1 LNQEA
6 YFVTNIN
13 ELKTILKRLAA
24 KTYTNVDLETLCQA
38 FEAREI
44 ILAIGERAIA
54 VSGDVTDAVFI
65 TGDDNLVYTFRGT
78 DAEVVR
84 QIVQDTFKSFK
95 PSALLTHSEF
105 SKSAV
110 AAAEKLAGYWEVP
123 VGRDEQLVQIKS
135 FLAEPTDAII
145 LHGAGGIG
153 KTRLL
158 LELPKLI
165 PSGASLRYV
174 CTRQAESIEYDLA
187 SLDRNGCHVIVVD
200 DAHRFIK
207 LYQLGQV
214 LVDPELASKVTLV
227 LATRSVFKDS
237 VKHKLG
243 LPAGYQLK
251 EIEVEALKKLD
262 IDQLLQTPP
271 YEITD
276 EYTRHAIVSFA
287 KGEPLIAGIA
297 ARLVQ
302 RGESIIKINRDD
314 VLTRYLN
321 DIIRDLAES
330 ELSDRYI
337 SYLEVLA
344 ALGTLDLNN
353 QQLREKVQLVVGI
366 SQFDEDRIVER
377 LVKAGLVDR
386 YWMTL
391 KITSEVLA
399 DHILIH
405 HFFQTKQ
412 ADYEKKIIEPFLQ
425 LKPKQILT
433 TLAQA
438 EVKGERQAGL
448 LLGQKLRELHDLVN
462 HGGNIARLS
471 VLEWLR
477 DVDYLRSDDVLLIVA
492 DIVDGQELPP
502 ESYQL
507 PWSNLLEIKHERVLR
522 EAVDILRHTYW
533 NSLSDSIDYLHKLAG
548 YRLDVAEYAQ
558 VREQASKALVEMGK
572 FKLNKPYAMQLT
584 LLKKLEV
591 WLENDFTNNLELS
604 LSLIQPMLNME
615 FDGTRIDPTKPRYI
629 LIRQFMLAPSEPLR
643 QIREQALEILYQ
655 SYNQS
660 DNLSDKLKIIKA
672 LNGSV
677 FLPGSISAEDF
688 PTETLTETLAWL
700 QPDCQKT
707 AKFLLDRVMPQ
718 AELPVFDAVAEWIW
732 YAPRFSRYQ
741 LDEFEQ
747 LKQQLKNNKLYQLY
761 LVLVSNRWRS
771 DSEEDNFDGQAIEQR
786 HIEGID
792 LYLEGLSTATIDSAI
807 YEIETILKQCKEAG
821 ENSRYLWFDL
831 LFSKFGEKHPNLV
844 HKLVEKAI
852 FENLSI
858 KHHLGHVIGGLY
870 QSNLE
875 VAWSY
880 VKSWTDSDDPILWF
894 SVAKS
899 YHFLDWSRF
908 QDQEWE
914 VLHYL
919 TTKQSLSVDCEIL
932 ELISRFAPHN
942 PAEAIKLIK
951 IFAASS
957 DETVLLRVADVL
969 YLSFKFFRDKWGLKF
984 IENDDFVAIVQNF
997 ERLSTFNYNVETCLN
1012 RLGKISPIQLLN
1024 FIEQRLINKAK
1035 NSGRTGYY
1043 NAIHFSYSIALK
1055 SIRSSLEYPDILRR
1069 VRDWMLRDGFWFY
1082 NAPNVLK
1089 EINGSLEEPLYSV
1102 LMEWVESGDIQKV
1115 HAVAIILHEFKS
1127 GQLFY
1132 SLCRE
1137 IIYFTNDEAVKN
1149 SISCAISSTP
1159 EAILGGFSIFYKQR
1173 LQDITP
1179 WLQDE
1184 NFRVRSFAKRMEELL
1199 QQDLKPALGREEFEE
1214 RNW

>member
-1 LNQEA
+1 M
-6 YFVTNIN
+6 TDIN
-13 ELKTILKRLAA
+13 ELRTILKRMAA
-24 KTYTNVDLETLCQA
+24 KIHTNADLEILCQA
-38 FEAREI
+38 FQIGQI
-44 ILAIGERAIA
+44 ILATGERAIA
-54 VSGDVTDAVFI
+54 VGGDVTDAVFI
-65 TGDDNLVYTFRGT
+65 TGDENLVYIFRGT
-78 DAEVVR
+78 DAKVVR
-84 QIVQDTFKSFK
+84 QIVQDTFTSFK
-95 PSALLTHSEF
+95 PSALLTHTEF

-123 VGRDEQLVQIKS
+123 VGRDEVLAQIKS
-135 FLAEPTDAII
+135 FLAEPTDAIV

-158 LELPKLI
+158 LELPELI
-165 PSGASLRYV
+165 PSGVSLRYV

-187 SLDRNGCHVIVVD
+187 SLDRNGRHVIVVD

-214 LVDPELASKVTLV
+214 LVNPELAGKVTLI
-227 LATRSVFKDS
+227 LTTRSVFKDS
-237 VKHKLG
+237 VTYQLG
-243 LPAGYQLK
+243 LPAGYQRQ
-251 EIEVEALKKLD
+251 EIEVEALKNLD

-271 YEITD
+271 CEITD
-276 EYTRHAIVSFA
+276 EDTRHAIVHLA

-314 VLTRYLN
+314 VLTSYLN
-321 DIIRDLAES
+321 DIIRDLAEY
-330 ELSDRYI
+330 EYSDRYI
-337 SYLEVLA
+337 SYLEILA
-344 ALGTLDLNN
+344 ALGTLNLNN

-377 LVKAGLVDR
+377 LVKAGLVER

-412 ADYEKKIIEPFLQ
+412 ADYQKKIIEPFLQ

-462 HGGNIARLS
+462 HEGNIARLL

-477 DVDYLRSDDVLLIVA
+477 DVDYFRSDDVLLIVA

-502 ESYQL
+502 ESYPL

-522 EAVDILRHTYW
+522 EAVDILKHTYW
-533 NSLSDSIDYLHKLAG
+533 NSLNDSIDYLHKLAG
-548 YRLDVAEYAQ
+548 YRLDIAEYAQ

-584 LLKKLEV
+584 LLQKLEV

-707 AKFLLDRVMPQ
+707 AKFLLERVIPQ
-718 AELPVFDAVAEWIW
+718 AELPVLDAVAEWLW

-747 LKQQLKNNKLYQLY
+747 LKQQLNKNKLYQLY
-761 LVLVSNRWRS
+761 QVLVSNHFRG
-771 DSEEDNFDGQAIEQR
+771 DSEESNLDWEATHKRRIEV
-786 HIEGID
+786 IER
-792 LYLEGLSTATIDSAI
+792 YLEGLYTATIESAI
-807 YEIETILKQCKEAG
+807 YEIETIVKQCKEAG
-821 ENSRYLWFDL
+821 EISRYLWTDL
-831 LFSKFGEKHPNLV
+831 LFFKFGEKHPNLA
-844 HKLVEKAI
+844 HELVEKAI
-852 FENLSI
+852 SENLSI

-908 QDQEWE
+908 QNQEWE

-951 IFAASS
+951 LFAASS
-957 DETVLLRVADVL
+957 DESILLRVADVL
-969 YLSFKFFRDKWGLKF
+969 CSSVNSLGDNWGLKF
-984 IENDDFVAIVQNF
+984 IHNDDFVSLVKKF
-997 ERLSTFNYNVETCLN
+997 YRLSRLEYAVEVCLN
-1012 RLGKISPIQLLN
+1012 RLGTIAPRELLN
-1024 FIEQRLINKAK
+1024 FIEQRLVNKTK
-1035 NSGRTGYY
+1035 NSGDNKYY
-1043 NAIHFSYSIALK
+1043 NAIHFPWSIALK
-1055 SIRSSLEYPDILRR
+1055 SIRSSLEYPDILRC
-1069 VRDWMLRDGFWFY
+1069 VRDWMLREGFWFY
-1082 NAPNVLK
+1082 ETPDVLK
-1089 EINGSLEEPLYSV
+1089 EIAGSLEEPLYSV
-1102 LMEWVESGDIQKV
+1102 LMEWIESGDIQKV
-1115 HAVAIILHEFKS
+1115 HGVAEILQKFNS

-1137 IIYFTNDEAVKN
+1137 IICCTNDEAVKN
-1149 SISCAISSTP
+1149 SISRAISSTP
-1159 EAILGGFSIFYKQR
+1159 GILSIGRGFSTFNRQR
-1173 LQDITP
+1173 LEEITP

-1184 NFRVRSFAKRMEELL
+1184 NFRVRSFAKRMKESLE
-1199 QQDLKPALGREEFEE
+1199 QDLERELGREEFEE

>member
-1 LNQEA
+1 
-6 YFVTNIN
+6 VTDIN
-13 ELKTILKRLAA
+13 ELRTILKRMAA
-24 KTYTNVDLETLCQA
+24 KIHTNADLEILCQA
-38 FEAREI
+38 FQIGQI
-44 ILAIGERAIA
+44 ILATGERAIA
-54 VSGDVTDAVFI
+54 VGGDVTDAVFI
-65 TGDDNLVYTFRGT
+65 TGDENLVYIFRGT
-78 DAEVVR
+78 DAKVVR

-110 AAAEKLAGYWEVP
+110 AAAEKLAGYWEIP

-135 FLAEPTDAII
+135 FLAEPTDVIV
-145 LHGAGGIG
+145 LNGAGGIG

-165 PSGASLRYV
+165 PSKKSLRYV
-174 CTRQAESIEYDLA
+174 RIRAESVEYDLA
-187 SLDRNGCHVIVVD
+187 SLDPNGYHVIVVD
-200 DAHRFIK
+200 DAHRFK
-207 LYQLGQV
+207 LLYQLGEV
-214 LVDPELASKVTLV
+214 LVNPELASKVTLV
-227 LATRSVFKDS
+227 LATRSVFKDL
-237 VKHKLG
+237 VKDKLG

-251 EIEVEALKKLD
+251 EIEVEALKNLD

-321 DIIRDLAES
+321 DIIRDLDEVGY
-330 ELSDRYI
+330 EDRYI

-366 SQFDEDRIVER
+366 SQPDEDRIIWR
-377 LVKAGLVDR
+377 LVEAGLIER

-399 DHILIH
+399 DHLLIH

-412 ADYEKKIIEPFLQ
+412 ADYQKKIIEPFLQ

-433 TLAQA
+433 SLAQA
-438 EVKGERQAGL
+438 EVKGEGQAGL
-448 LLGQKLRELHDLVN
+448 LLGQKLLELHDIVN
-462 HGGNIARLS
+462 NGANIARLS
-471 VLEWLR
+471 VLKWLR

-502 ESYQL
+502 EYYQL

-533 NSLSDSIDYLHKLAG
+533 NSLNDSIDYLHKLAG
-548 YRLDVAEYAQ
+548 YRLDIAEYAQ

-615 FDGTRIDPTKPRYI
+615 FDGTRIDPTKPWHI

-707 AKFLLDRVMPQ
+707 AKFLLERVIPQ
-718 AELPVFDAVAEWIW
+718 AELPVLDAVAEWLW
-732 YAPRFSRYQ
+732 YARRFNLYQ
-741 LDEFEQ
+741 LNEFGQ
-747 LKQQLKNNKLYQLY
+747 LKLQLQNNKLYQIY
-761 LVLVSNRWRS
+761 RILVSNRLRG
-771 DSEEDNFDGQAIEQR
+771 DSEDDYSNWEAIEQR
-786 HIEGID
+786 HLQVIEQ
-792 LYLEGLSTATIDSAI
+792 YLEGLSRATMESAI
-807 YEIETILKQCKEAG
+807 GEIEIIVEQCLNAG
-821 ENSRYLWFDL
+821 ESSTPWLNL
-831 LFSKFGEKHPNLV
+831 LFYKLGEKYPNLLAPQ
-844 HKLVEKAI
+844 LVEKAI
-852 FENLSI
+852 TRNLSL

-870 QSNLE
+870 QSDLE

-894 SVAKS
+894 AVAKS

-908 QDQEWE
+908 QNREWE
-914 VLHYL
+914 VLYDL
-919 TTKQSLSVDCEIL
+919 TTKQSSPVDCQIL
-932 ELISRFAPHN
+932 EVISRFAPYN
-942 PAEAIKLIK
+942 PQEAINLIK
-951 IFAASS
+951 ILAASS
-957 DETVLLRVADVL
+957 DESILLRVAGVL
-969 YLSFKFFRDKWGLKF
+969 CSSVESIGDKWGLNF
-984 IENDDFVAIVQNF
+984 IHNDDFVAIVKNF
-997 ERLSTFNYNVETCLN
+997 ESLYRQDYAVEVCLN
-1012 RLGKISPIQLLN
+1012 RLGKIAPIELLN
-1024 FIEQRLINKAK
+1024 FLEKRLVNKAK
-1035 NSGRTGYY
+1035 NSCANKYY
-1043 NAIHFSYSIALK
+1043 NAIHFPYSIALK
-1055 SIRSSLEYPDILRR
+1055 SIRSSLEYHDILRR
-1069 VRDWMLRDGFWFY
+1069 VRDWMLREGFWFY
-1082 NAPNVLK
+1082 ETPDVLK
-1089 EINGSLEEPLYSV
+1089 EIAGSLEEPLYSV
-1102 LMEWVESGDIQKV
+1102 LMEWIESGDIQKV
-1115 HAVAIILHEFKS
+1115 HAVAKILQEFKS

-1137 IIYFTNDEAVKN
+1137 IICRTNDRAVLD
-1149 SISCAISSTP
+1149 SISCSISSTP
-1159 EAILGGFSIFYKQR
+1159 GAIFGGFSAFNRRR
-1173 LQDITP
+1173 LEEITP

-1184 NFRVRSFAKRMEELL
+1184 NFRVRSFAKQMKESLE
-1199 QQDLKPALGREEFEE
+1199 QDLERELGREEFEE

>member
-1 LNQEA
+1 
-6 YFVTNIN
+6 VTDIN
-13 ELKTILKRLAA
+13 ELRTILKRMAA
-24 KTYTNVDLETLCQA
+24 KIHTNADLEILCQA
-38 FEAREI
+38 FQIGQI
-44 ILAIGERAIA
+44 ILATGERAIA
-54 VSGDVTDAVFI
+54 VGGDVTDAVFI
-65 TGDDNLVYTFRGT
+65 TGDENLVYIFRGT
-78 DAEVVR
+78 DAKVVR

-95 PSALLTHSEF
+95 PSALLTHTEF

-123 VGRDEQLVQIKS
+123 VGRDEVLAQIKS
-135 FLAEPTDAII
+135 FLAEPTDAIV

-158 LELPKLI
+158 LELPELI
-165 PSGASLRYV
+165 PSGVSLRYV

-187 SLDRNGCHVIVVD
+187 SLDRNGRHVIVVD

-214 LVDPELASKVTLV
+214 LVTELAGKVTLI
-227 LATRSVFKDS
+227 LTTRSVFKDS
-237 VKHKLG
+237 VTYQLG
-243 LPAGYQLK
+243 LPAGYQRQ
-251 EIEVEALKKLD
+251 EIEVEALKNLD

-271 YEITD
+271 CEITD
-276 EYTRHAIVSFA
+276 EDTRHAIVHLA

-302 RGESIIKINRDD
+302 RGEPIIKINRDD
-314 VLTRYLN
+314 VLTRYLT
-321 DIIRDLAES
+321 DIIRDLAEFEFS
-330 ELSDRYI
+330 ARYI

-344 ALGTLDLNN
+344 ALGTLNLNN

-399 DHILIH
+399 DHLLIH

-412 ADYEKKIIEPFLQ
+412 ADYQKKIIEPFLQ

-433 TLAQA
+433 SLAQA
-438 EVKGERQAGL
+438 EVKGEGQAGL
-448 LLGQKLRELHDLVN
+448 LLGQKLRELHDIVN
-462 HGGNIARLS
+462 NGANIARLS
-471 VLEWLR
+471 VLKWLR
-477 DVDYLRSDDVLLIVA
+477 GVDYLRSDDVLLIVA

-533 NSLSDSIDYLHKLAG
+533 NSLNDSIDYLHKLAG
-548 YRLDVAEYAQ
+548 YRLDIAEYAQ

-615 FDGTRIDPTKPRYI
+615 FDGTRLDPTKPRHI
-629 LIRQFMLAPSEPLR
+629 LIQQFMLTPSEPLR

-660 DNLSDKLKIIKA
+660 DNLSDKLKIIKS

-688 PTETLTETLAWL
+688 LTETLTETLAWL

-707 AKFLLDRVMPQ
+707 AKFLLERVIPQ
-718 AELPVFDAVAEWIW
+718 AELPVLDAVAEWLW

-761 LVLVSNRWRS
+761 LVLVSNRWRG
-771 DSEEDNFDGQAIEQR
+771 DSEEDNFDWQAIEQR

-792 LYLEGLSTATIDSAI
+792 QYLEGLYTATIESAI
-807 YEIETILKQCKEAG
+807 YELETIVKQCKQAG

-831 LFSKFGEKHPNLV
+831 FFLKFGEKHPNLA

-852 FENLSI
+852 SENLSI
-858 KHHLGHVIGGLY
+858 KHHFGHVIGGLY
-870 QSNLE
+870 QSDLE

-894 SVAKS
+894 AVAKS

-908 QDQEWE
+908 QNREWE
-914 VLHYL
+914 VLYDL
-919 TTKQSLSVDCEIL
+919 TTKQSSPVDCQIL
-932 ELISRFAPHN
+932 ELISRFALYN
-942 PAEAIKLIK
+942 PQEAINFIK

-957 DETVLLRVADVL
+957 DESVLLRVADVL
-969 YLSFKFFRDKWGLKF
+969 CSSVESIGDKWGLKF
-984 IENDDFVAIVQNF
+984 IHNDDFVAIIQNF
-997 ERLSTFNYNVETCLN
+997 DSLSRLDYAVEVCLN
-1012 RLGKISPIQLLN
+1012 RLGQIAPIELLN
-1024 FIEQRLINKAK
+1024 FIEQRVVNKAK
-1035 NSGRTGYY
+1035 NSGVNKYY
-1043 NAIHFSYSIALK
+1043 NAIHFPYSIALK
-1055 SIRSSLEYPDILRR
+1055 SIRSSPEYPDILRC

-1082 NAPNVLK
+1082 ETPDVLK
-1089 EINGSLEEPLYSV
+1089 EVAGSLEDPLYSV
-1102 LMEWVESGDIQKV
+1102 LMEWIESGDIQKV
-1115 HAVAIILHEFKS
+1115 HAVAKILQEFKS

-1137 IIYFTNDEAVKN
+1137 IICRTNDKAALD
-1149 SISCAISSTP
+1149 SISCSISSTP
-1159 EAILGGFSIFYKQR
+1159 GAIFGRFSTFNRRR
-1173 LQDITP
+1173 LEEITP
-1179 WLQDE
+1179 WLQNE
-1184 NFRVRSFAKRMEELL
+1184 NIRVRSFA
-1199 QQDLKPALGREEFEE
+1199 QQMKESLEQNLERELGREEFEE

>member
-1 LNQEA
+1 MHN
-6 YFVTNIN
+6 
-13 ELKTILKRLAA
+13 
-24 KTYTNVDLETLCQA
+24 
-38 FEAREI
+38 
-44 ILAIGERAIA
+44 
-54 VSGDVTDAVFI
+54 S
-65 TGDDNLVYTFRGT
+65 
-78 DAEVVR
+78 
-84 QIVQDTFKSFK
+84 
-95 PSALLTHSEF
+95 
-105 SKSAV
+105 
-110 AAAEKLAGYWEVP
+110 
-123 VGRDEQLVQIKS
+123 
-135 FLAEPTDAII
+135 
-145 LHGAGGIG
+145 
-153 KTRLL
+153 L

-165 PSGASLRYV
+165 PSGKSLRYV
-174 CTRQAESIEYDLA
+174 RIRAESIEYDLT
-187 SLDRNGCHVIVVD
+187 SLERNCHHVIVVD
-200 DAHRFIK
+200 DAHRFK
-207 LYQLGQV
+207 LLYQLGEV
-214 LVDPELASKVTLV
+214 LVNPELASKVTLV

-237 VKHKLG
+237 VKDKLG

-251 EIEVEALKKLD
+251 EIEVEALKNLD

-321 DIIRDLAES
+321 DIIRDLDES
-330 ELSDRYI
+330 EFSDRYI

-344 ALGTLDLNN
+344 ALGTLNLNN

-366 SQFDEDRIVER
+366 SQPDEDRIIWR
-377 LVKAGLVDR
+377 LVEAGLIER

-399 DHILIH
+399 DHILIY
-405 HFFQTKQ
+405 HFFQTKK

-425 LKPKQILT
+425 LEPKKILT
-433 TLAQA
+433 NLAQA

-462 HGGNIARLS
+462 NGGNIARLS
-471 VLEWLR
+471 VLKWLR
-477 DVDYLRSDDVLLIVA
+477 DVDYLRSDDVLWIVA

-507 PWSNLLEIKHERVLR
+507 LWPNRLEIKHEMVLR
-522 EAVDILRHTYW
+522 EAVDVLSHTYW
-533 NSLSDSIDYLHKLAG
+533 NSLNDSIDYLHKLAG
-548 YRLDVAEYAQ
+548 YRLDLAEYAQ

-572 FKLNKPYAMQLT
+572 FKSNKPYAIQLI
-584 LLKKLEV
+584 LLDKLEV

-604 LSLIQPMLNME
+604 LSLIRPMLNME
-615 FDGTRIDPTKPRYI
+615 LDGTKRDPTKPWHI
-629 LIRQFMLAPSEPLR
+629 LIRQFMLPPSEHLR

-655 SYNQS
+655 SYNQL

-677 FLPGSISAEDF
+677 FLPGSISAQDI
-688 PTETLTETLAWL
+688 PTETWAWL

-707 AKFLLDRVMPQ
+707 AKFLLDRVIPQ
-718 AELPVFDAVAEWIW
+718 AELPVLDAVAEWLW

-747 LKQQLKNNKLYQLY
+747 LKQHLQNNKLYQLY
-761 LVLVSNRWRS
+761 RVLVSNRFRG
-771 DSEEDNFDGQAIEQR
+771 DSEEDNLDWQAIHQR
-786 HIEGID
+786 RIEVID
-792 LYLEGLSTATIDSAI
+792 LYLEGLYTATIESAI
-807 YEIETILKQCKEAG
+807 YEIETIVKQCKEAG
-821 ENSRYLWFDL
+821 ENSRHLWFDL
-831 LFSKFGEKHPNLV
+831 LFSFLGEKHPNLA
-844 HKLVEKAI
+844 HKLVQKAI
-852 FENLSI
+852 SENLSI

-875 VAWSY
+875 VGWSY

-894 SVAKS
+894 AVAKS
-899 YHFLDWSRF
+899 YHFMDWSRF
-908 QDQEWE
+908 QNQEWE

-951 IFAASS
+951 LFAARS
-957 DETVLLRVADVL
+957 DESILLRVADIL
-969 YLSFKFFRDKWGLKF
+969 YSSFESFGDKF
-984 IENDDFVAIVQNF
+984 IDNDNFVAIVQNF
-997 ERLSTFNYNVETCLN
+997 ERLSTFNYDVENCLN

-1024 FIEQRLINKAK
+1024 FIEQRLLNKPEF
-1035 NSGRTGYY
+1035 SDTTGYY
-1043 NAIHFSYSIALK
+1043 NAIHFSYSIAPK

-1082 NAPNVLK
+1082 NALDVLK
-1089 EINGSLEEPLYSV
+1089 ELNGSLEEPLYSV
-1102 LMEWVESGDIQKV
+1102 LMEWSKSGDVQKV
-1115 HAVAIILHEFKS
+1115 RALAKILQEFNS
-1127 GQLFY
+1127 GLLFY

-1137 IIYFTNDEAVKN
+1137 IISHTNDKAALDL
-1149 SISCAISSTP
+1149 ISCSISSTP
-1159 EAILGGFSIFYKQR
+1159 GVILGGFSIFYKQR
-1173 LQDITP
+1173 LKEITP
-1179 WLQDE
+1179 WLQDK
-1184 NFRVRSFAKRMEELL
+1184 NFRVRSFAKQMKESLE
-1199 QQDLKPALGREEFEE
+1199 QDLERELGREEFEE
-1214 RNW
+1214 RDL